1 MTNLLLVGLSHLS
14 FAGGSILPIFC
25 WLVYPTHLLLVGLS
39 YPSFAGGSILAILAR
54 VVDPEI
60 HHLVGST
67 SSPLARMENQPSR
80 EEDVE
85 VDVDEDNPVR
95 L

>member
-1 MTNLLLVGLSHLS
+1 M
-14 FAGGSILPIFC
+14 
-25 WLVYPTHLLLVGLS
+25 GLS
-39 YPSFAGGSILAILAR
+39 YPSFAGGSILPILAR

-80 EEDVE
+80 EEDME
-85 VDVDEDNPVR
+85 VDGDEDDEDDGDEYGPVR

>member
-1 MTNLLLVGLSHLS
+1 MGLSYLS
-14 FAGGSILPIFC
+14 FASGSILP
-25 WLVYPTHLLLVGLS
+25 
-39 YPSFAGGSILAILAR
+39 ILAR

-85 VDVDEDNPVR
+85 VDVDEDEEDEEDVEVDDDEDEEDEEEGVDVEVDEDEDDPVR
-95 L
+95 P

>member
-1 MTNLLLVGLSHLS
+1 MTH
-14 FAGGSILPIFC
+14 P
-25 WLVYPTHLLLVGLS
+25 LLVGLS
-39 YPSFAGGSILAILAR
+39 YPSFAGGSILPILAR

-67 SSPLARMENQPSR
+67 GSPLARMENQPSR

-85 VDVDEDNPVR
+85 VDGDEDDEDGEMDVDEDEEDE
-95 L
+95 

>member
-1 MTNLLLVGLSHLS
+1 M
-14 FAGGSILPIFC
+14 
-25 WLVYPTHLLLVGLS
+25 LVGLS
-39 YPSFAGGSILAILAR
+39 YPSFAGGSILPILAR

-85 VDVDEDNPVR
+85 VDVDEDEEDEYDPV
-95 L
+95 LL

>member
-1 MTNLLLVGLSHLS
+1 M
-14 FAGGSILPIFC
+14 
-25 WLVYPTHLLLVGLS
+25 LVGLS
-39 YPSFAGGSILAILAR
+39 YPSFAGGSILPILAR

-85 VDVDEDNPVR
+85 VDGDEDEEDEEVDVAEYDPV
-95 L
+95 LL

>member
-1 MTNLLLVGLSHLS
+1 MYPSL
-14 FAGGSILPIFC
+14 AGWSILP
-25 WLVYPTHLLLVGLS
+25 
-39 YPSFAGGSILAILAR
+39 ILAR

-67 SSPLARMENQPSR
+67 GSPLARMENQPSR

-85 VDVDEDNPVR
+85 VDGDEDEEDE
-95 L
+95 

>member
-1 MTNLLLVGLSHLS
+1 M
-14 FAGGSILPIFC
+14 
-25 WLVYPTHLLLVGLS
+25 
-39 YPSFAGGSILAILAR
+39 
-54 VVDPEI
+54 
-60 HHLVGST
+60 GST

-85 VDVDEDNPVR
+85 VDGDEDDEDDGDEYGPVR

>member
-1 MTNLLLVGLSHLS
+1 MGLSH
-14 FAGGSILPIFC
+14 
-25 WLVYPTHLLLVGLS
+25 
-39 YPSFAGGSILAILAR
+39 PSFAGRSILPILAR

-85 VDVDEDNPVR
+85 VGVDEDEEDVEVDVDEDEMDEDDPV
-95 L
+95 LL